1 MPKTPRPR
9 QKTQLDQ
16 RLRSCLLAEL
26 LVIFLQ
32 RTIEF
37 YSFIEICHER
47 KSKLKLNKETLWH
60 FTCDHCHLWWSFAS
74 SDNYVPKRQIFCPHC
89 GVKNEIEPFETTEDK
104 GNL

>member
-1 MPKTPRPR
+1 M
-9 QKTQLDQ
+9 
-16 RLRSCLLAEL
+16 
-26 LVIFLQ
+26 
-32 RTIEF
+32 
-37 YSFIEICHER
+37 
-47 KSKLKLNKETLWH
+47 KLNKETLWH